1 MLKKLLKS
9 LTTLTLLVGCYF
21 GYVHGFAIVVEQ
33 LRAIKRTDNLAFRV
47 HDSKSLQDSIR
58 YATEACGPGHWAAEK
73 ELAYRYYNAERGY
86 WIYAKECIRVVEE
99 NGVRYDGKRMR
110 MKPFL
115 LITKSRDGK
124 NTKTITADRAVFD
137 LNAPLGFDA
146 NSGREP
152 LKIKHAHLEPNVV
165 IRDDKGTP
173 QDPSDDMYTEPIT
186 TVDYEES
193 TQQITTEL
201 DTHVVMRDPG
211 MTTTGY
217 GMIMQLRKNRPRC
230 RPALVV
236 GL

>member
-1 MLKKLLKS
+1 MHEE
-9 LTTLTLLVGCYF
+9 V
-21 GYVHGFAIVVEQ
+21 
-33 LRAIKRTDNLAFRV
+33 
-47 HDSKSLQDSIR
+47 
-58 YATEACGPGHWAAEK
+58 CGPGHWATDK
-73 ELAYRYYNAERGY
+73 ELAYRYYNSERGY
-86 WIYAKECIRVVEE
+86 WIYAKECIRVTEE

-124 NTKTITADRAVFD
+124 NTKMITADRAVFD

-173 QDPSDDMYTEPIT
+173 HDPSDDMYTEPIT

-193 TQQITTEL
+193 TQQITTES
-201 DTHVVMRDPG
+201 DTHVVMKEPG
-211 MTTTGY
+211 TVTSGDGLIIQLRKPDTTTGGSSSGFDGVESLVLLKNIHIVLADVGNS
-217 GMIMQLRKNRPRC
+217 GMIPGADSARKTATEADPISNRGC
-230 RPALVV
+230 K
-236 GL
+236 

>member
-1 MLKKLLKS
+1 MLKKVFKI

-21 GYVHGFAIVVEQ
+21 GYVHVFAIVVVQ
-33 LRAIKRTDNLAFRV
+33 LKASKHTENFAFPI

-58 YATEACGPGHWAAEK
+58 YAEEACGTGHWATDK

-86 WIYAKECIRVVEE
+86 WIYAKECIRVTEE
-99 NGVRYDGKRMR
+99 NGVQYNGKRMR

-152 LKIKHAHLEPNVV
+152 LKIKHAASRAECC
-165 IRDDKGTP
+165 
-173 QDPSDDMYTEPIT
+173 DPRRQGNAS
-186 TVDYEES
+186 
-193 TQQITTEL
+193 
-201 DTHVVMRDPG
+201 
-211 MTTTGY
+211 
-217 GMIMQLRKNRPRC
+217 
-230 RPALVV
+230 
-236 GL
+236 